1 MERGRGGGAART
13 WGRAQTGCGART
25 WECGVRTDR
34 RGSGRSKTE
43 ARTKRGESAD
53 REKPVALRRNL
64 PRRDAGRNEA
74 RERKRDG
81 KRKTGKISRKGGG
94 KTHPAGTGRN
104 AMSAAQ
110 PGAGRKASK
119 TGATMFQPEN
129 PGNGAKTGTM
139 SRSRGNG
146 AEPEQEQRW
155 KDAGTAKPPTSA
167 SAAPENGEPAGETE
181 LAPDSAH
188 DRNHGRPTNGR
199 PESRTDHRKA
209 GAKTMFR
216 PQARPR
222 ARKSEQRRHLR
233 PKPDA
238 AMKRRSRGTGRNRSK
253 KTASRIKQR
262 KRRLCRVGR
271 RRTTLPCAESMQ
283 LGKPGRK
290 RCSAHRPAREPGNR
304 NNVDISGR
312 SRMQP

>member
-1 MERGRGGGAART
+1 MSDESGSAARAGGADGA
-13 WGRAQTGCGART
+13 WAWGAR
-25 WECGVRTDR
+25 
-34 RGSGRSKTE
+34 
-43 ARTKRGESAD
+43 SAD
-53 REKPVALRRNL
+53 GGRTAHGQEGKAGSAKPKRERSEGKAKIGKARGAAEEPSGAGMPGGTKHGREKKR
-64 PRRDAGRNEA
+64 EA
-74 RERKRDG
+74 KDR
-81 KRKTGKISRKGGG
+81 KISRKGGG

-167 SAAPENGEPAGETE
+167 SAALQNGDPDGKNEP
-181 LAPDSAH
+181 APDSAH

-209 GAKTMFR
+209 RAKTMFR

-222 ARKSEQRRHLR
+222 ARKSEQRRHLG

-238 AMKRRSRGTGRNRSK
+238 ALKRRSSTGRNRSK
-253 KTASRIKQR
+253 NGITDQTGKAP
-262 KRRLCRVGR
+262 
-271 RRTTLPCAESMQ
+271 TLP
-283 LGKPGRK
+283 GRQAQNHAPL
-290 RCSAHRPAREPGNR
+290 RRINAAWEIPPARLR
-304 NNVDISGR
+304 HDRRACGR
-312 SRMQP
+312 ICS